1 MKKKLVIFDCDG
13 VLVDSEL
20 ISSRVLSEIFIELG
34 LNMSAQDVFDNLRGG
49 SMEKTLAFVES
60 RIGKFDYDIEKVY
73 RQRSFEAYRN
83 EMKPIEGV
91 EQILKSLNISCCVGS
106 NGPRHKIKLNLEV
119 TGLEK
124 YFKKE
129 HIFSSYDINVWKPK
143 PDLYLHVSSRFNID
157 PSECIVIEDSISGA
171 TAAHEAGI
179 KCYGFARDTKAE
191 DLKAV
196 GAIPIQKMIEIM
208 DLEPEIFKDNLR

>member
-1 MKKKLVIFDCDG
+1 MKKQLVIFDCDG

-34 LNMSAQDVFDNLRGG
+34 LHMSAKDVFDKLRGG

-60 RIGKFDYDIEKVY
+60 QIGKFDYDIEKVY
-73 RQRSFEAYRN
+73 RKRSFEAYRN

-91 EQILKSLNISCCVGS
+91 EQILKSLDISCCVGS
-106 NGPRHKIKLNLEV
+106 NGPQHKIKLNLEV
-119 TGLEK
+119 TGLIK
-124 YFKKE
+124 YFKEE

-143 PDLYLHVSSRFNID
+143 PDLYLHAASRFNVD
-157 PSECIVIEDSISGA
+157 PAECIVIEDSISGA
-171 TAAHEAGI
+171 TAAREAEI

-191 DLKAV
+191 DLEAV
-196 GAIPIQKMIEIM
+196 GAIPIQKMIELF
-208 DLEPEIFKDNLR
+208 DLEPDIFKSTT